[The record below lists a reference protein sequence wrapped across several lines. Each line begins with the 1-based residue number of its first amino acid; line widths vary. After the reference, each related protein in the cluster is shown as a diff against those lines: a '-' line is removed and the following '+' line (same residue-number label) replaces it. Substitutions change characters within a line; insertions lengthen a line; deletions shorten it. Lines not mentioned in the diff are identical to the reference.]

1 LRQRNQS
8 RSGGLKESASQQ
20 KEIETMP
27 EPDPRDDYLPEDEEL
42 TIDRPPPPSS
52 FADAVREAPL
62 VAVAAAFVAGLVV
75 GRMIL

>member
-1 LRQRNQS
+1 
-8 RSGGLKESASQQ
+8 
-20 KEIETMP
+20 MP